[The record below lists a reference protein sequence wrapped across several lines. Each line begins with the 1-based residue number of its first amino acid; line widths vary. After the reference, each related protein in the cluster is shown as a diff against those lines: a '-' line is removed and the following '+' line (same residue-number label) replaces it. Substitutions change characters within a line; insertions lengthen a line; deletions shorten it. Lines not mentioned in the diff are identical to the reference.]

1 MTDGGIKIILVEP
14 YQPRRVAE
22 TVAEHTGAVLVSV
35 AQFPGGL
42 PGTEGDYLT
51 LMDTNVKAI
60 AAALAG
66 SK

>member
-1 MTDGGIKIILVEP
+1 
-14 YQPRRVAE
+14 
-22 TVAEHTGAVLVSV
+22 VLVSV